1 MFPRKRDLN
10 QLSLLST
17 DLPTLLIY
25 KAESKS
31 LDGVSPKWTI
41 TNYILPVPCVFS
53 GELNR

>member
-31 LDGVSPKWTI
+31 LDGVSPKRTI
-41 TNYILPVPCVFS
+41 TNYILPVPCVFN